1 MAAPDALVRN
11 PALALPTGRTAPAAG
26 ALERSLPSLLC
37 VLFLAYVFVGTTP
50 MADADSAV
58 LTDGNALE
66 RVVVFAMAGLA
77 LAVIATRARTA
88 FALARRS
95 WSIWLLLAWFSASV
109 GWASHPDLALRR
121 TAVLVLIALI
131 ALAIATGIGSLRRVH
146 ALLLAVTAATIAA
159 DVAATLL
166 RPGFAATDIGVRGF
180 HAQKNVAGLVGLV
193 AVIAGL
199 GWSVGARTRLQAGL
213 GLAMVA
219 LAAAFL
225 VATQSKTSITLALLA
240 GLLVPAILA
249 LRRLGAA
256 VAGLAGLSLLALALV
271 AGLTAAAFDTDILTL
286 VTPGGDTSFTGR
298 TEIWDLARS
307 EIARRPW
314 TGFGYGSYWDVGP
327 EDDPLRRAAPGTWL
341 AQLKPE
347 GAGGFIINEAHNGY
361 LDIRLQAGLPGLV
374 LALLVAGLTIR
385 ALLGR
390 SFGGEPLRGDAAAA
404 VTLLLIML
412 VFLVHNV
419 TESSLWIRG
428 QILANLSILIGVLAF
443 SANRAGRGMRS

>member
-1 MAAPDALVRN
+1 MIRPDAL
-11 PALALPTGRTAPAAG
+11 GRTATPGLPAGRAASSEG
-26 ALERSLPSLLC
+26 ALERSLPTLLC

-58 LTDGNALE
+58 LTDGNAVE
-66 RVVVFAMAGLA
+66 RAVVFAMAGLA

-88 FALARRS
+88 LALVRRS
-95 WSIWLLLAWFSASV
+95 WSIWLLLAWICASV

-131 ALAIATGIGSLRRVH
+131 GLAIATGIGSLRRVH
-146 ALLLAVTAATIAA
+146 ALLLAVLAATLAA
-159 DVAATLL
+159 DLAVTLL
-166 RPGFAATDIGVRGF
+166 RPGFSVTDIGVRGF

-199 GWSVGARTRLQAGL
+199 GWSVGARTRLQAGS
-213 GLAMVA
+213 GLATVA
-219 LAAAFL
+219 AAAAFL
-225 VATQSKTSITLALLA
+225 VLTQSKTSITLALLA
-240 GLLVPAILA
+240 ALLMPAILV

-256 VAGLAGLSLLALALV
+256 VAGLAGLALLAVALV

-298 TEIWDLARS
+298 TEIWDLARA

-327 EDDPLRRAAPGTWL
+327 EDDPLRRAHPGTWL

-361 LDIRLQAGLPGLV
+361 LDIRLQAGLPGLA

-385 ALLGR
+385 GLVGR
-390 SFGGEPLRGDAAAA
+390 CFGREPLGGDTAAAI
-404 VTLLLIML
+404 TLLLIML

-428 QILANLSILIGVLAF
+428 QILANLSILIGFLAS
-443 SANRAGRGMRS
+443 SASRAGRGRGA